1 MEYAQVIL
9 PVPVDG
15 TFTYAVP
22 DAMLSRARPGHR
34 LLVPFGPRK
43 MYTGIVESISP
54 VKPREAFNI
63 KEPLMTLDARPILRH
78 PQLKFWRWMADY
90 YLCTLGEVYE
100 AAVPAGLKLQ
110 SETVVEVSD
119 RADLSLLDRLNE
131 RQQRL
136 FDFIRSRGKVSAK
149 TVKADTTLEQVE
161 AGMTVLADL
170 GLVVVSERVTE
181 RFKARKETFVS
192 CLLDENDKEAVAA
205 AFTALKRSP
214 RRQEALLALL
224 NMTRG
229 TVSEVSRQA
238 LLERGSFTWD
248 HVKALSDS
256 GLARISTRSVSR
268 FSFSGVTVSQLP
280 ELSEAQEHALRNIHT
295 SFLDYDVTLLH
306 GVTASGKTEIYIH
319 LIDYVLRRGDQAL
332 FLVPEIA
339 LTTQLTTRL
348 QRVFGS
354 KVIIYHSKFTDAE
367 RVEIWQ
373 RMVSSNSPCVVIGA
387 RSAVFLPYARL
398 GLVIVDEEHEA
409 GYKQVDPAPRYNA
422 RDAATM
428 LARMHGA
435 KTLLGSAT
443 PSIET
448 YYKATTGRYG
458 LVTLSERYAG
468 AQLPQVQII
477 DMSRERRRGATT
489 GNFSDTTVSE
499 AQRCLNDGRQV
510 IFFHNRRG
518 YSPIARCKLC
528 AYVPKCDHC
537 DVSLTYHRYTNRLE
551 CHYCGTVYPM
561 PAVCP
566 SCHEPAMEIVGYGT
580 ERIEDDVKRYFSGRR
595 ILRMDLDTTRN
606 KNAYSDIIDSF
617 SAGRADILVG
627 TQMVTKGLDF
637 AGVALVGILNAD
649 ALLRY
654 PDFRASERAFN
665 MISQVAGRAGRANS
679 TPGKVIIQTH
689 EPEHPVISFAATHD
703 FKGYYEH
710 ELEERRAFCY
720 PPFSRIINV
729 YVKHRDSATADKN
742 AILLGDHL
750 RRLFGNRVQGPI
762 TPGVSRIKNMH
773 IRRLMI
779 KIEPQASLAAVKFH
793 LRQLYATLHASDEGR
808 SLTVYY
814 DVDPM

>member
-22 DAMLSRARPGHR
+22 DAMVSRASPGHR
-34 LLVPFGPRK
+34 LLVPFGIRK
-43 MYTGIVESISP
+43 MYTGVVESISTVP
-54 VKPREAFNI
+54 PRGSFDL
-63 KEPLMTLDARPILRH
+63 KEPLMTLDAAPILRH

-110 SETVVEVSD
+110 SETVVELNPD
-119 RADLSLLDRLNE
+119 ADLSMQEKLTE

-136 FDFIRSRGKVSAK
+136 YDFIRSRGKVSAK
-149 TVKADTTLEQVE
+149 TVKSETTLEQVE
-161 AGMTVLADL
+161 AAMTVLVNL

-181 RFKARKETFVS
+181 RFKARKETYVS
-192 CLLDENDKEAVAA
+192 CLLDENDREAVAA
-205 AFTALKRSP
+205 AFATLKRSQ

-224 NMTRG
+224 DLTRG
-229 TVSEVSRQA
+229 AGSEVSRQA
-238 LLERGSFTWD
+238 LMERGSFTWD
-248 HVKALSDS
+248 HVKALAEN
-256 GLARISTRSVSR
+256 GFARISSREVSR
-268 FSFSGVTVSQLP
+268 FTYSGPPAGQLP
-280 ELSEAQEHALRNIHT
+280 ELSEAQTQALRQIHT
-295 SFLDYDVTLLH
+295 SFLDHDVTLLH
-306 GVTASGKTEIYIH
+306 GVTASGKTELYIH

-348 QRVFGS
+348 QRVFGD

-373 RMVSSNSPCVVIGA
+373 RMVSSNAPCVVIGA

-398 GLVIVDEEHEA
+398 GLVIVDEEHEP

-422 RDAATM
+422 RDSATM

-458 LVTLSERYAG
+458 LVTLTERYAG
-468 AQLPQVQII
+468 AQLPQVQIV
-477 DMSRERRRGATT
+477 DMSRERKRGATT
-489 GNFSDTTVSE
+489 GNFSDTTLSE
-499 AQRCLNDGRQV
+499 AQRSLNEGRQV

-537 DVSLTYHRYTNRLE
+537 DVSLTYHRYSNRLE

-561 PAVCP
+561 PALCP
-566 SCHEPAMEIVGYGT
+566 SCHEPGIEIVGYGT
-580 ERIEDDVKRYFSGRR
+580 ERIEDDVTRYFSGRR

-617 SAGRADILVG
+617 SAGKADILVG

-637 AGVALVGILNAD
+637 RGVALVGILNAD

-665 MISQVAGRAGRANS
+665 MISQVAGRAGRDNQ
-679 TPGKVIIQTH
+679 TPGKVIIQTY
-689 EPEHPVISFAATHD
+689 EPKHPVITFAAAHNYQ
-703 FKGYYEH
+703 GYYEH
-710 ELEERRAFCY
+710 ELEERRAFSY

-729 YVKHRDSATADKN
+729 FVKHRDSATAEKN
-742 AILLGDHL
+742 ANLLGEHL

-762 TPGVSRIKNMH
+762 TPAVSRIKNMH

-779 KIEPQASLAAVKFH
+779 KIEPQASLAAVKYH
-793 LRQLYATLHASDEGR
+793 LRQLYATLHATEEGR